1 MVKGFDRSASFFV
14 QRYKNRTILDQTC
27 NSIFVPHGSLFVRI
41 NHYSPIRNQNGE
53 LRKRLAV
60 SVG

>member
-14 QRYKNRTILDQTC
+14 QRYKKIGQFDKTY

-41 NHYSPIRNQNGE
+41 NHYSTIRKQNAE
-53 LRKRLAV
+53 LRK
-60 SVG
+60 